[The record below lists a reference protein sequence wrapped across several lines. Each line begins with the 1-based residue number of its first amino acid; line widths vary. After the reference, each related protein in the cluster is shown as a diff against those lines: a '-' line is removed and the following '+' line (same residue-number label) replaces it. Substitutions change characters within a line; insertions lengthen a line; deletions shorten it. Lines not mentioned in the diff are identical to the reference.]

1 MRIAATYVINLAT
14 STTRWD
20 GMQPLLKAMD
30 LPNPVRFE
38 AIDGVALGLNGIKA
52 LQESGRLASDTNGF
66 DRNCMFGEIGCALSH
81 RGVLEDIVAKKL
93 PAAIVL
99 EDDIALDGVVGE
111 WPRRFRKAFG
121 DLPNT
126 WELWYL
132 YRCFDIEHRVERL
145 SPRTVIPWTPQGGA
159 AYAVTL
165 EGARKLL
172 SALSPTSSAVDRV
185 YADLV
190 KTRKIGAF
198 AASPMLIR
206 PGNHPSIINRD
217 NPSKKWVDNGVNH
230 PPEYWPEEY
239 LAHLGEAVPARVE
252 TTMERR
258 SLWRGVIEGVKALA
272 MRPP

>member
-1 MRIAATYVINLAT
+1 MLIAATYVINLAA
-14 STTRWD
+14 STARWD
-20 GMQPLLKAMD
+20 GMRPLLKIMG
-30 LPNPVRFE
+30 LPNPLRFE
-38 AIDGVALGLNGIKA
+38 AVDGAALGSAGIAA
-52 LQESGRLASDTNGF
+52 LQESGRLASDTSGF

-81 RGVLEDIVAKKL
+81 RGVLEDIVDKKL
-93 PAAIVL
+93 PAAMIL
-99 EDDIALDGVVGE
+99 EDDIALDGVAGE
-111 WPRRFRKAFG
+111 WPRRFRSAFR
-121 DLPNT
+121 DLPTT

-165 EGARKLL
+165 EGARKLM

-190 KTRKIGAF
+190 KTRKIEAF

-206 PGNHPSIINRD
+206 PGSHPSIINRD

-239 LAHLGEAVPARVE
+239 LAHLGEAVPPEIE
-252 TTMERR
+252 TTVARR
-258 SLWRGVIEGVKALA
+258 SLWRGVAEGMKRFA
-272 MRPP
+272 MRRS